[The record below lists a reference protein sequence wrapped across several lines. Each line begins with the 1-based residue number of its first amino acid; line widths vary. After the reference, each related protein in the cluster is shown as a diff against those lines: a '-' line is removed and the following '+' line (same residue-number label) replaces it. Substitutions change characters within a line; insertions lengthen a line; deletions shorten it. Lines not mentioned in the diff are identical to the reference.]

1 MQTILLG
8 VLMFTLVVIALV
20 LLILAAKKAL
30 ISAGNVK
37 ILVNDSKEL
46 SVPCGGKLLSA
57 LADQG

>member
-37 ILVNDSKEL
+37 ILVNDS
-46 SVPCGGKLLSA
+46 
-57 LADQG
+57 